1 MAGLGDAHAAL
12 ADQRGALCQVTWRDE
27 AGDRDGGEVCIGHV
41 QRAVGKG
48 QAPGFG
54 EQVHGLGCRFKLG
67 RRSTLDR
74 SHLGDGQ
81 ARVAGFQRLQCPKDL
96 RHGYPARGRRWHAAD
111 LPLFVVGAQ
120 RCALLG
126 GVALE
131 VGLGQAAGIAMALYL
146 ACDFIGNRA
155 LV

>member
-1 MAGLGDAHAAL
+1 MEQLIVLWVTYVAAFVLGVPFLFA
-12 ADQRGALCQVTWRDE
+12 
-27 AGDRDGGEVCIGHV
+27 
-41 QRAVGKG
+41 
-48 QAPGFG
+48 
-54 EQVHGLGCRFKLG
+54 
-67 RRSTLDR
+67 RRPMRLTL
-74 SHLGDGQ
+74 L
-81 ARVAGFQRLQCPKDL
+81 VAGFQRLQCPQDL
-96 RHGYPARGRRWHAAD
+96 RHGNPARGRRWHAAD